1 MTALIQNSVV
11 YRLVVDGSYIDYY
24 TSIKRANLAARE
36 FIAQG
41 KTVEIIV
48 DKLD

>member
-1 MTALIQNSVV
+1 MTTSTI
-11 YRLVVDGSYIDYY
+11 YRLVVEGKYIDYY

-41 KTVEIIV
+41 KKIEIIE

>member
-1 MTALIQNSVV
+1 MSTLIQNSTV
-11 YRLVVDGSYIDYY
+11 YRLVVYGSYIDYY

>member
-1 MTALIQNSVV
+1 MSTLIQNSTV